1 MLTEKQKKMVD
12 MWNESGHVAHYYPKK
27 NKIALDGSPAQSV
40 ASAMRRLYLHFESA
54 ENIMGQNEVGLWSY
68 NPVSGYWKLERTS
81 SKINSKKWLDIYQND
96 SPKTLFKLARN
107 RPNSKPSM
115 PGGFKKNPIKS
126 GYSRATV
133 QENVSILTREGYD
146 PAQAVAIALDSA
158 RKAYHKRYPMMLLP
172 PHLALKPGKSGRL
185 ETMHKN
191 PAPKFKAAQQAT
203 GELKRQLDAA
213 MKLYHNFSGH
223 EPELVGK
230 TKKPKIPDVG
240 IVIGELDGV
249 AYETVRDGKT
259 EKYFHQFDKRVRP
272 LLVSSFDGSQVYI
285 LGGEYDFTADGIV
298 DATDKKFSPRQR
310 SK

>member
-1 MLTEKQKKMVD
+1 MRYYNLVAVSEKTGKETLLTSYPATHKEAVAMKNKFTSHPGRRIELREVVKKNPNVNAEKIMLTEKQKKMVD

-27 NKIALDGSPAQSV
+27 NKISLDGFPAQSV
-40 ASAMRRLYLHFESA
+40 ASAMRRIYLH
-54 ENIMGQNEVGLWSY
+54 
-68 NPVSGYWKLERTS
+68 
-81 SKINSKKWLDIYQND
+81 
-96 SPKTLFKLARN
+96 
-107 RPNSKPSM
+107 
-115 PGGFKKNPIKS
+115 
-126 GYSRATV
+126 
-133 QENVSILTREGYD
+133 
-146 PAQAVAIALDSA
+146 
-158 RKAYHKRYPMMLLP
+158 
-172 PHLALKPGKSGRL
+172 L
-185 ETMHKN
+185 ETVHKN